1 MIERA
6 ELIDRHCSRVPIPA
20 SDGLSRNSDLL
31 ARVDWKLEDG
41 DTFTAHAGVPEAKK
55 ESIVHRSTTTE
66 SSMILH
72 DRSGAL
78 VTTLAA
84 TEHLPAHAINDARL
98 GFHVEHKQVIH
109 TCRLRSRLAQQCR
122 YLTTM
127 NRRHGL
133 PGGTS
138 SARAS
143 PLSSGVL
150 ENQFDALNTEEQ

>member
-78 VTTLAA
+78 VTILAA
-84 TEHLPAHAINDARL
+84 TAYLPVHAIDVRL
-98 GFHVEHKQVIH
+98 
-109 TCRLRSRLAQQCR
+109 LAFSGR
-122 YLTTM
+122 TYAGNPHLAAA
-127 NRRHGL
+127 L
-133 PGGTS
+133 PTGAAVS
-138 SARAS
+138 LLDHDDRCHD
-143 PLSSGVL
+143 
-150 ENQFDALNTEEQ
+150 F